1 MMGLARDGALSLNG
15 SVAVGVGPEGGFSG
29 SEEALFIERGALAV
43 RLSTGIL
50 RSELAGFAAMLMVR
64 ELQATP

>member
-1 MMGLARDGALSLNG
+1 MMGCARDGTLALDG
-15 SVAVGVGPEGGFSG
+15 SVAVAVGPEGGFSEP
-29 SEEALFIERGALAV
+29 EEALLVERGAVAV

-50 RSELAGFAAMLMVR
+50 RSELAGFAAMLMMR